1 MKFIHKYFFY
11 FCPLISSPVKNTYS
25 LNADLSWTNEIKD
38 EESIKEYTKSFE
50 SEKEQVI
57 ATVPPGYNAEINSSN
72 IDIKSKNYI

>member
-1 MKFIHKYFFY
+1 
-11 FCPLISSPVKNTYS
+11 
-25 LNADLSWTNEIKD
+25 LSWTNEIKD